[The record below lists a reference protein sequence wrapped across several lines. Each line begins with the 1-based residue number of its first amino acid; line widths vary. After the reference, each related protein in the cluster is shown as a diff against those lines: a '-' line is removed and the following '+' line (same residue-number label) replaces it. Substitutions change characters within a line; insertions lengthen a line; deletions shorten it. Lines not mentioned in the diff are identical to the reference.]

1 MTKPGGTHDE
11 ATRALISE
19 RTQQAMA
26 APEVRQ
32 RISERTKAGM
42 AAASGSAAERAALRL
57 AWRTARPSVRRA
69 FLEELLGPVCSASAE
84 MQHTSAR
91 RDSE

>member
-1 MTKPGGTHDE
+1 MKPGRTHDNI
-11 ATRALISE
+11 TRALISE
-19 RTQQAMA
+19 RTREAMA

-32 RISERTKAGM
+32 RISGRTKAGM

-69 FLEELLGPVCSASAE
+69 FLEQLFGPLCSASAE
-84 MQHTSAR
+84 TQEQSGGGR
-91 RDSE
+91 